1 MAVLGLYT
9 SALVC
14 IRRAE
19 PLLENNT
26 KKVWDFL
33 CDFVFLF
40 ARRDFGSTSCD
51 GGGIQRTHTGLG
63 AISSSPSR
71 HKIRKYDYY
80 IIIIMQ
86 YKQLP
91 ARREIRARRANR
103 ARRAICIW

>member
-33 CDFVFLF
+33 CDFVFCLPGETL
-40 ARRDFGSTSCD
+40 DQLLVMVVVYG
-51 GGGIQRTHTGLG
+51 THTRVW
-63 AISSSPSR
+63 APSHPAR
-71 HKIRKYDYY
+71 VVIKYGNM
-80 IIIIMQ
+80 III
-86 YKQLP
+86 
-91 ARREIRARRANR
+91 
-103 ARRAICIW
+103 